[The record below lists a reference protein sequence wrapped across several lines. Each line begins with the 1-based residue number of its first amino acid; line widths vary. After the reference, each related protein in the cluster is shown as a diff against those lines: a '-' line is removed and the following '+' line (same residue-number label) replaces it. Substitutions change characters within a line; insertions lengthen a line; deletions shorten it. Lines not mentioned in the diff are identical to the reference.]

1 MTGTKGSTT
10 RPNMALPSRKEQPL
24 LPPPRSDSRARLIIG
39 LVLLALRGSLTS
51 AEQEASKEE
60 AAEERPFTIRID
72 ENRIH
77 ALKRMLYLLSKQS
90 SA

>member
-1 MTGTKGSTT
+1 M
-10 RPNMALPSRKEQPL
+10 Q
-24 LPPPRSDSRARLIIG
+24 
-39 LVLLALRGSLTS
+39 
-51 AEQEASKEE
+51 QEASKEE